1 LIKKAEPEKP
11 VLNRV
16 GKLLKINIMATYS
29 FSEEAISNA
38 IDAAKKTYEGS
49 VLDAKNSGFEAS
61 RGGCMLVSA
70 ECIKVTTEGHSVC
83 INLRLGFGKHCF
95 SLPVSIPSGSV
106 GQACISIC
114 TTWGIPTGV
123 KISVVIAGI
132 TVVSQS
138 FGKC

>member
-1 LIKKAEPEKP
+1 
-11 VLNRV
+11 
-16 GKLLKINIMATYS
+16 MTYS
-29 FSEEAISNA
+29 FSEEAISHA
-38 IDAAKKTYEGS
+38 LDAAKATYEGS
-49 VLDAKNSGFEAS
+49 VLDAKNSDFKTH

-70 ECIKVTTEGHSVC
+70 ECIKVTTQGHRVC
-83 INLRLGFGKHCF
+83 INLPLGFGKHCF
-95 SLPVSIPSGSV
+95 SLPVSIPSGSI

-123 KISVVIAGI
+123 KVSIVIGGV